1 LYLSSSNNIEKKNKV
16 KQDQQNAFRKEKF
29 PFPSYL
35 HQFQNACTS
44 ASTGQQPSISNK
56 KKTPKELGSQRTNAI
71 TNLDCML
78 GHMLATLALQPQHNL
93 LGSLSLWS
101 EN

>member
-1 LYLSSSNNIEKKNKV
+1 MPLEKRSSLSLLISTNFKMLAPLQIQVNNQALATTTKKQRNK
-16 KQDQQNAFRKEKF
+16 E
-29 PFPSYL
+29 
-35 HQFQNACTS
+35 
-44 ASTGQQPSISNK
+44 
-56 KKTPKELGSQRTNAI
+56 SQRTNAI

-101 EN
+101 EK

>member
-1 LYLSSSNNIEKKNKV
+1 MPLEKRSSLSLLISTNFKMLAPLQVQVNN
-16 KQDQQNAFRKEKF
+16 QA
-29 PFPSYL
+29 L
-35 HQFQNACTS
+35 AT
-44 ASTGQQPSISNK
+44 K
-56 KKTPKELGSQRTNAI
+56 KKKKPKELGSQRTNAI

-101 EN
+101 EK

>member
-1 LYLSSSNNIEKKNKV
+1 MPLEKRSSLSLLISTNFKMLAPLQVQVNN
-16 KQDQQNAFRKEKF
+16 QA
-29 PFPSYL
+29 L
-35 HQFQNACTS
+35 AT
-44 ASTGQQPSISNK
+44 K